1 MKTYMAWVGNN
12 ATYGIPHP
20 QTGLCSVWGE
30 LYIFRTKKERD
41 QFCDTWFNLFNSYPV
56 PTNRKQ
62 AKANYFAGLSQFE
75 YDNMIDSQEF
85 SSVISDYNYEQ
96 DCIAQ
101 EVEHYNSL

>member
-1 MKTYMAWVGNN
+1 MGWVGSN

-41 QFCDTWFNLFNSYPV
+41 QFCDTWCNRYNSYPV
-56 PTNRKQ
+56 PTNKKE
-62 AKANYFAGLSQFE
+62 AKSKYFAGLSKFA

-85 SSVISDYNYEQ
+85 ETCVLECIEELNY
-96 DCIAQ
+96 IAQ
-101 EVEHYNSL
+101 EVEYYNSI